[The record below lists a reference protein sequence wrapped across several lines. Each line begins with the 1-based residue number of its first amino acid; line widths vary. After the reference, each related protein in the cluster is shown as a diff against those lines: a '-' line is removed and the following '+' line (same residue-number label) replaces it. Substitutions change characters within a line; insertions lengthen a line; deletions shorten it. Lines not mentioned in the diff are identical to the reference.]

1 MAAVDGQQDP
11 DLGAGGGASE
21 EAAAAGSQ
29 R

>member
-1 MAAVDGQQDP
+1 MAADDGQQDP

-21 EAAAAGSQ
+21 EAASGGPQ